1 MLFVWNLSFDDF
13 PTRKACQGV
22 TVHFL
27 NVTKLYTLIHIFFS
41 DKPVII
47 ISSNVNTCNPQ
58 RSPSGVCA
66 VSRGHNITIVCKSQ
80 SNPPPSNTAW
90 SGQVRSRTDELQLVS
105 AEPMIHDGH
114 YECAVQTEALAG
126 DDRLP
131 LSSSYQ
137 FDIVVQGNKKKPSFN
152 FLFIC

>member
-1 MLFVWNLSFDDF
+1 MSRCDCTFF
-13 PTRKACQGV
+13 KCYQIM
-22 TVHFL
+22 HF
-27 NVTKLYTLIHIFFS
+27 NSHFFS